1 MRLGNIL
8 AQAGGVAETG
18 RPVRFQIRARGKG
31 GATSRAWCNAV
42 ILPLGEDERAEALA
56 AARAYCDDSPTADP
70 AAEKIIQLAQRF
82 LHDPSDLRLKF
93 IEVKDLPLFRA
104 GIAEDQ
110 LVYLYRE
117 YNAHIADEYPELAPP
132 SKAEELQAQIKRLQA
147 QLQALTEQAAGE

>member
-8 AQAGGVAETG
+8 AQAGGVVETG
-18 RPVRFQIRARGKG
+18 RRVRFQIRVRGKG
-31 GATSRAWCNAV
+31 GTTSRTWCDAT

-56 AARAYCDDSPTADP
+56 AARDYCAENPSADP
-70 AAEKIIQLAQRF
+70 AAERIMQLAARF
-82 LHDPSDLRLKF
+82 LHDWSDLRLKF
-93 IEVKDLPLFRA
+93 IEQKDLALFRQ

-110 LVYLYRE
+110 LVYLMRE
-117 YNAHIADEYPELAPP
+117 YSAHIADEYPELAPP